1 MLNFKPTG
9 LNPEL
14 SCHEVI
20 VLAIAALCFLKNKQ
34 RETLQD
40 KVTSVYLIRT
50 SLLEMRQ
57 M

>member
-1 MLNFKPTG
+1 MLNSKPTG

-14 SCHEVI
+14 SYHEVI
-20 VLAIAALCFLKNKQ
+20 VLAIAALCFPKNKQ

>member
-1 MLNFKPTG
+1 MVNSKPTG

-14 SCHEVI
+14 SCREVI
-20 VLAIAALCFLKNKQ
+20 VLAIAALCFPKNKQ